1 MKRKYLSALLMGTL
15 TVASMSTFT
24 SCKDYDDDISNL
36 QGQIDKL
43 ATADQ
48 LSQKVAEL
56 QALISSNKSDITS
69 LQAELAKKTTLDE
82 VKAVLADYATK
93 QYVDAAD
100 KTLQD
105 AIDALKTGDIAKL
118 KEDVVKAQAAADKA
132 AKDAEAA
139 NAEIIETLKTLA
151 TKTELKDAADA
162 AQKAIEALESKNAED
177 LKKAQDAITETLKS
191 YATKSDV
198 EDGDKK
204 TLESLASTIKN
215 ASDALAQANT
225 NKQAIDDALDILG
238 KGYSKENTV
247 AAAIEAI
254 KGQIGTPNKELGTL
268 DSRLGAIESVLNGV
282 KDDDTKLG
290 LATKVTNIETQLKD
304 IIGQYSTMVT
314 DVQLYK
320 FAQTN
325 VDGFDNNSLNF
336 VQTAEHE
343 NVFPVDAKATDKQ
356 LTFKDGKY
364 YVGEDSLLVRVSPV
378 DAELTASNVSLMNS
392 QGVELDDI
400 IDVTNVHRYNGLISR
415 AAANTGLWVV
425 KFKAKDLGDKF
436 KEVAETKVNGDKKHI
451 LYSVAVK
458 NTYNTT
464 GKKEDANTR
473 RVTSEF
479 GVALTTTDAEPAWDF
494 SVNGKNVAEI
504 HNRYVQCEDGTSTKQ
519 VQELVWKKASK
530 PATTVI
536 TEGNKAN
543 ALNRP
548 YLNNDDRHKPDI
560 LAVEKGQPITIDF
573 ASIANKGVK
582 GFYVT
587 LDEKFALE
595 SAPSELN
602 AWNSYEYENVG
613 YNGKPAKL
621 FEGSKGTI
629 TIKNMNNVEG
639 DIIGFR
645 VYAVNYDGTLTDPDG
660 RSFYVAVG
668 EVKQGL
674 ELGNSKLTLNAYNK
688 FESTVELPADFSKYD
703 FTANT
708 AWEVT
713 EEDADGKKPTSFTV
727 EYFNADHKKVNSL
740 TKDVKYI
747 KFILNTATDF
757 IDDAT
762 YNVTTTLTKKISSA
776 TAEVCKVTASF
787 TKVMPSEAPMF
798 GYRDGFS
805 KNPEY
810 IIPHNKSYEVESLVN
825 KGGYFDF
832 RNILIINNNTTW
844 HGWDLMHPTTD
855 GLFTFN
861 VADGTYRLKNGK
873 YILNDAAT
881 SSTEYLLYV
890 DNSGEKNLVDNTTER
905 TVTAKFIYR
914 NISKRYDADRKAYY
928 DKGDFTV
935 PSMSTEKIVYCS
947 WIKTFSY
954 DITSTKKKDT
964 DVEGN
969 TWLKSN
975 TVTWKKTGSTN
986 TATLDL
992 NNLATEIKDVKL
1004 LPVGFPEGVSK
1015 TKFGEFLTNNV
1026 LAVVPGQYGDIYTTD
1041 NNDKQINPYFSA
1053 TIANGKITL
1062 KQKSQD
1068 AIPSSVTGG
1077 NIHFTVKDCF
1087 GNTMNIVL
1095 PFSIEV
1101 KGIAAKKH

>member
-36 QGQIDKL
+36 QEQIDKL

-48 LSQKVAEL
+48 LKQKVEEL

-69 LQAELAKKTTLDE
+69 LQTELAKKTTLEE

-93 QYVDAAD
+93 QYVNDAD

-204 TLESLASTIKN
+204 TLESLAETIQK
-215 ASDALAQANT
+215 ASDALTQANT
-225 NKQAIDDALDILG
+225 NKQAIADALELLG

-314 DVQLYK
+314 DVQLYN
-320 FAQTN
+320 FVQTS
-325 VDGFDNNSLNF
+325 VDGFNNHSLNF

-464 GKKEDANTR
+464 GKEEDANTR

-494 SVNGKNVAEI
+494 SVNGKKVADI
-504 HNRYVQCEDGTSTKQ
+504 HNRYEWCDDKKTSTKD
-519 VQELVWKKASK
+519 VPELVWKNASK

-548 YLNNDDRHKPDI
+548 YLNNDNRQPKDI

-668 EVKQGL
+668 DVKQGL
-674 ELGNSKLTLNAYNK
+674 ELGNSKLTLNANNK

-727 EYFNADHKKVNSL
+727 EYFNADHQKVTSL

-810 IIPHNKSYEVESLVN
+810 IIPDNKSYKVESLV

-844 HGWDLMHPTTD
+844 HGWDLMDPTSD

-881 SSTEYLLYV
+881 FSTNYKLFV

-935 PSMSTEKIVYCS
+935 PSKSTEKIVYCS

-954 DITSTKKKDT
+954 DTKSSN
-964 DVEGN
+964 N
-969 TWLKSN
+969 TWSKEAK
-975 TVTWKKTGSTN
+975 VTWNKVGTAS
-986 TATLDL
+986 TATFDL
-992 NNLATEIKDVKL
+992 TKLQTEIKDAKL
-1004 LPVGFPEGVSK
+1004 LPVAFPTGV
-1015 TKFGEFLTNNV
+1015 TKKNMGEFLTNNV

-1041 NNDKQINPYFSA
+1041 NNGKQINPYFSA

-1062 KQKSQD
+1062 KQKSQE

-1077 NIHFTVKDCF
+1077 MIHFTVKDCF

-1101 KGIAAKKH
+1101 KAIAAKKH